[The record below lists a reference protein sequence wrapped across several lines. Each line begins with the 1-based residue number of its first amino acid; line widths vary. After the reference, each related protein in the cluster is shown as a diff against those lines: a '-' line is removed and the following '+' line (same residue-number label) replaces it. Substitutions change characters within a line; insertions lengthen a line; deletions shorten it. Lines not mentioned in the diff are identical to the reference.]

1 MINGHATATKIG
13 DPVEAEAIKSI
24 LSTPYLEQLRDEK
37 FDEVNTYDNS
47 NLKNTV
53 ITAYKGHIG
62 HLNLAS
68 GATEATFIL
77 KAMQENKIPG
87 TANLKNPV
95 DDELNFA
102 LDHELVEKKS
112 INRIIKIAVGF
123 GANNAAIA
131 FEKVV
136 Y

>member
-13 DPVEAEAIKSI
+13 DPVEATAIKSI

-37 FDEVNTYDNS
+37 FEEVSTYDKS

-77 KAMQENKIPG
+77 KAM
-87 TANLKNPV
+87 
-95 DDELNFA
+95 
-102 LDHELVEKKS
+102 
-112 INRIIKIAVGF
+112 
-123 GANNAAIA
+123 
-131 FEKVV
+131 
-136 Y
+136 